1 MSFKIRILILGLAVT
16 FIPVN
21 TVFAE
26 DSEDF
31 VACQQMKW
39 KAGKKAKK
47 NCFRDLARQ
56 RESEYG
62 SLAEDSEE
70 FVACQQMK
78 WKAGKKAKKNCFRD
92 LVRQIESELI
102 FAEDSE
108 DFVACQQM
116 KWKKG
121 KKAKKNCFRDL
132 ARQRE
137 SELTSVPSEPQFLVD
152 KNGKDTG
159 FTSITD
165 LCTGVLRMTN
175 ALKAMGGG
183 DAKPLSYADCIVE
196 AAECI
201 ESAAQLNPE
210 HEDSSRDK
218 ISDESAF
225 GMAMTVVSRII
236 LEDSALC
243 TR

>member
-16 FIPVN
+16 FIPVS

-26 DSEDF
+26 DSTD
-31 VACQQMKW
+31 
-39 KAGKKAKK
+39 
-47 NCFRDLARQ
+47 
-56 RESEYG
+56 
-62 SLAEDSEE
+62 

-92 LVRQIESELI
+92 LVRQIESEYGSLV
-102 FAEDSE
+102 EDSE

-116 KWKKG
+116 KWKAG

-165 LCTGVLRMTN
+165 LCTGVVGISNM
-175 ALKAMGGG
+175 LKAKRVV
-183 DAKPLSYADCIVE
+183 DATMTTY
-196 AAECI
+196 AECLTEAI
-201 ESAAQLNPE
+201 DCVDRAARQNPE
-210 HEDSSRDK
+210 HGDSSRVNGGEG
-218 ISDESAF
+218 SEARF
-225 GMAMTVVSRII
+225 GMATTVVTRII

>member
-16 FIPVN
+16 FIPVS

-26 DSEDF
+26 DSTD
-31 VACQQMKW
+31 
-39 KAGKKAKK
+39 
-47 NCFRDLARQ
+47 
-56 RESEYG
+56 
-62 SLAEDSEE
+62 

-92 LVRQIESELI
+92 LVRQIESEYGSLV
-102 FAEDSE
+102 EDSE

-116 KWKKG
+116 KWKAG

-165 LCTGVLRMTN
+165 LCTGVVGISSV
-175 ALKAMGGG
+175 LKAKRVVDARSTTYGGCLIE
-183 DAKPLSYADCIVE
+183 AEQCIDS
-196 AAECI
+196 AAE
-201 ESAAQLNPE
+201 QNPE
-210 HEDSSRDK
+210 HEDSSRIND
-218 ISDESAF
+218 SANGASAF
-225 GMAMTVVSRII
+225 GMSVIVVTRII
-236 LEDSALC
+236 SEDSALC
-243 TR
+243 TRGGGE

>member
-56 RESEYG
+56 RESE
-62 SLAEDSEE
+62 
-70 FVACQQMK
+70 
-78 WKAGKKAKKNCFRD
+78 
-92 LVRQIESELI
+92 
-102 FAEDSE
+102 
-108 DFVACQQM
+108 
-116 KWKKG
+116 
-121 KKAKKNCFRDL
+121 
-132 ARQRE
+132 
-137 SELTSVPSEPQFLVD
+137 LTSVPSEPQFLVD
-152 KNGKDTG
+152 RNGKDTG

-165 LCTGVLRMTN
+165 LCTGVVGISS
-175 ALKAMGGG
+175 ALKAIGGG
-183 DAKPLSYADCIVE
+183 DATPISYDECIIE

-201 ESAAQLNPE
+201 VSAAQLNPE
-210 HEDSSRDK
+210 HEDSVSVK
-218 ISDESAF
+218 ANAATA
-225 GMAMTVVSRII
+225 GLAAGHVVSRVMH
-236 LEDSALC
+236 EDSGLC
-243 TR
+243 KG

>member
-56 RESEYG
+56 RESE
-62 SLAEDSEE
+62 
-70 FVACQQMK
+70 
-78 WKAGKKAKKNCFRD
+78 
-92 LVRQIESELI
+92 
-102 FAEDSE
+102 
-108 DFVACQQM
+108 
-116 KWKKG
+116 
-121 KKAKKNCFRDL
+121 
-132 ARQRE
+132 
-137 SELTSVPSEPQFLVD
+137 LTSVPSEPQFLVD

-165 LCTGVLRMTN
+165 LCTGVVGISSV
-175 ALKAMGGG
+175 LKAKRVV
-183 DAKPLSYADCIVE
+183 DAMMITY
-196 AAECI
+196 AECLTEARQCI
-201 ESAAQLNPE
+201 ENAAQLNPE
-210 HEDSSRDK
+210 HEDSSRDE

-225 GMAMTVVSRII
+225 GMAMIVVSRII

>member
-56 RESEYG
+56 RESE
-62 SLAEDSEE
+62 
-70 FVACQQMK
+70 
-78 WKAGKKAKKNCFRD
+78 
-92 LVRQIESELI
+92 
-102 FAEDSE
+102 
-108 DFVACQQM
+108 
-116 KWKKG
+116 
-121 KKAKKNCFRDL
+121 
-132 ARQRE
+132 
-137 SELTSVPSEPQFLVD
+137 LTSVPSEPQFLVD

-165 LCTGVLRMTN
+165 LCRGVVGISSV
-175 ALKAMGGG
+175 LKAMGGG

-196 AAECI
+196 AGDCI
-201 ESAAQLNPE
+201 DSAAQLNPE
-210 HEDSSRDK
+210 HGNSVWLKANDAE
-218 ISDESAF
+218 EA
-225 GMAMTVVSRII
+225 GMAMFIVQAII
-236 LEDSALC
+236 AEDNEQC
-243 TR
+243 PR